1 MPQRPNLDLISEAWK
16 LHREETTM
24 SHEDI
29 AEKLGVSWRSVA
41 NYLNSKWLAARNLGH
56 LAFPEQ
62 ELQIPRSRLENEAW
76 GLCRRGNHDWMAHER
91 YEWHAYRKSKD
102 TKEDRGFGGS
112 LIKTTYEVRTCNF
125 GPHRTERRLY
135 SCIAV

>member
-16 LHREETTM
+16 LHREDTRM
-24 SHEDI
+24 SHALI
-29 AEKLGVSWRSVA
+29 AEKLMVSPRSGA
-41 NYLNSKWLAARNLGH
+41 NYLNGKWLKKRNLGH

-62 ELQIPRSRLENEAW
+62 EMQIPRSRLENEAW
-76 GLCRRGNHDWMAHER
+76 GLCRSGNHDWMAHER

-102 TKEDRGFGGS
+102 TREKEGFGES

-125 GPHRTERRLY
+125 GPHRTERRLN
-135 SCIAV
+135 SCIVV